1 LSRLEAD
8 PEFVEFL
15 MEVGSDFSLTQG
27 LGGNSSIKREGSM
40 LVKASG
46 KRLMDASLPNHF
58 YEVGVS
64 EGEHFEVKSDQAG
77 KPSIEVFL
85 HAMLPHKYVVH
96 LHSTKGVAL
105 SMLSARD
112 ESLRSELEDRG
123 VSVIEY
129 HTPGINLKEA
139 IQGKLESDVLTSQT
153 TTFLLQ
159 NHGTL
164 FGANSVV
171 RIREE
176 LSRFENDASLK
187 LGTKSIKSIEP
198 DNLDIVL
205 DQKEV
210 SHIKWH
216 AQNNWRISP
225 DHVVFLGISA
235 PLGLVQELSGPTT
248 GHNILQRLFPDLKR
262 IGPREEQLLWFLNV
276 VQLLPQSR
284 LPTLDKSEARTLIS
298 WEAEQHRLNSIDLE
312 Q

>member
-1 LSRLEAD
+1 LEAD

-46 KRLMDASLPNHF
+46 KRLRDASLPNHF

-64 EGEHFEVKSDQAG
+64 EGEHYEIKSDQAG

-85 HAMLPHKYVVH
+85 HAMLPQKYIVH

-123 VSVIEY
+123 VSVIDY
-129 HTPGINLKEA
+129 RTPGIHLKEA
-139 IQGKLESDVLTSQT
+139 IQSKLRSHVVTSQT
-153 TTFLLQ
+153 VTFLLQ

-171 RIREE
+171 GIREE
-176 LSRFENDASLK
+176 ISRFENAASLR
-187 LGTKSIKSIEP
+187 LGFKSIKSLEP
-198 DNLDIVL
+198 ENLDTVL
-205 DQKEV
+205 DQKAV

-235 PLGLVQELSGPTT
+235 PLGLVQVLTGPTT
-248 GHNILQRLFPDLKR
+248 GHNILQRVFPDLKR

-276 VQLLPQSR
+276 VQLLPQAQ
-284 LPTLDKSEARTLIS
+284 LPTLDEGEARTLIQ
-298 WEAEQHRLNSIDLE
+298 WEAEQHRVKSVQFDL
-312 Q
+312 